1 MQHHRQHSA
10 CMEGLCKCV
19 LGGFGLGLSCGPGSG
34 QLGSESVLSGVEAWM
49 VPYSGTS
56 RSLKTSL
63 GPGEAQERPS

>member
-19 LGGFGLGLSCGPGSG
+19 LGGFGAELWASSG
-34 QLGSESVLSGVEAWM
+34 QLGSESVLSGVEA
-49 VPYSGTS
+49 PCSGTC